1 MCQPPALSPL
11 PSANFGAGDG
21 TRTHDLL
28 LGKEAFYQ
36 LNYARLCSAEG
47 RNRTGD
53 TRIFSPLL
61 YQLSYLGAFRLS
73 AFEFYLSIKA
83 LSRLQGKMFAKFFD
97 DTLLGLVTSHPSHNF
112 PILKQGQ
119 GGYAH
124 DAPSHE

>member
-1 MCQPPALSPL
+1 MLSHL
-11 PSANFGAGDG
+11 PSALCPATRFGAGDG

-61 YQLSYLGAFRLS
+61 YQLSYLGAFRL
-73 AFEFYLSIKA
+73 APPNFTYA
-83 LSRLQGKMFAKFFD
+83 LSACQGYKERCLPNFLMMPF
-97 DTLLGLVTSHPSHNF
+97 LGL
-112 PILKQGQ
+112 
-119 GGYAH
+119 
-124 DAPSHE
+124 